1 MTSTTSTTIDIIGW
15 DDVKSRPIYRHV
27 VSVSAATATVAKKR
41 RTVKMNKSAADSHIT
56 SSSLDASM
64 KVNRDKTK
72 KRRSRKARTIS
83 LSPPSDKHN
92 NNDKNKIVRWGDDNH
107 LLDTTNN
114 VIEQEQILASNPSHN
129 VGGSDDIEEGETV
142 KNVCDNIHST
152 FSSITSTV
160 ITKRRKRGYGTKKS
174 SSASSI
180 AFISLFGDNVNNEEY
195 PLSSKNGSANAVEL
209 LPICFDNRKSRNI
222 SALQQEETGDD
233 DDDDTEKSGV
243 DDVAADEEEEEEE
256 DDEYSTNSGINFDTS
271 QDNNDFISS
280 NDYDSETEK
289 VANDDSSRQSS
300 SSSSPGNSDS
310 SIHDKSMEHGEE
322 EYYDQ
327 SPAVH
332 VFNTGFDADGL
343 DHKSLE
349 NNDIRGEGS
358 PTASS
363 STTPRND
370 TSKVAFSG
378 KQGIKSNEE
387 EEEEDSLDFDMAV
400 SDTPMT
406 RGEESISINL
416 TGQQHRHGSGSNE
429 FDEDEFDFT
438 FDERE
443 SSSSSRKLPPVK
455 EKRRSYGDSK
465 PVWMP
470 LNKNNS
476 DIVGVREDD
485 TAKVE
490 WDEERGR
497 PIYHA
502 PPKRTARSQESSNC
516 ATNKAITSN
525 DDIPKDE
532 STKVSNK
539 RGASKK
545 RVYTTLFKKQGLSQT
560 ARYKMDESP
569 SPLRASG
576 SSCLRSSKSLSAAH
590 ARNIDI
596 DEDFVTKKKGN
607 VAKIDD
613 RKAKSVLDF
622 NAEME
627 AIANDSNACR
637 VQPTSKSSL
646 VSARAFF
653 RHLDS
658 SHNLTIDK

>member
-1 MTSTTSTTIDIIGW
+1 M
-15 DDVKSRPIYRHV
+15 
-27 VSVSAATATVAKKR
+27 
-41 RTVKMNKSAADSHIT
+41 
-56 SSSLDASM
+56 
-64 KVNRDKTK
+64 
-72 KRRSRKARTIS
+72 
-83 LSPPSDKHN
+83 
-92 NNDKNKIVRWGDDNH
+92 
-107 LLDTTNN
+107 
-114 VIEQEQILASNPSHN
+114 ASNPSHN

-180 AFISLFGDNVNNEEY
+180 AFISLFGDNVNDEEY

-209 LPICFDNRKSRNI
+209 LRPVCFDDKKSRNI
-222 SALQQEETGDD
+222 SALQQEETG

-378 KQGIKSNEE
+378 KQGMKSN

-416 TGQQHRHGSGSNE
+416 TGQQHRHESGSNE

-438 FDERE
+438 FDDRE
-443 SSSSSRKLPPVK
+443 SSSSSHKLQPVK

>member
-1 MTSTTSTTIDIIGW
+1 M
-15 DDVKSRPIYRHV
+15 
-27 VSVSAATATVAKKR
+27 
-41 RTVKMNKSAADSHIT
+41 
-56 SSSLDASM
+56 
-64 KVNRDKTK
+64 
-72 KRRSRKARTIS
+72 
-83 LSPPSDKHN
+83 
-92 NNDKNKIVRWGDDNH
+92 
-107 LLDTTNN
+107 
-114 VIEQEQILASNPSHN
+114 
-129 VGGSDDIEEGETV
+129 
-142 KNVCDNIHST
+142 
-152 FSSITSTV
+152 
-160 ITKRRKRGYGTKKS
+160 
-174 SSASSI
+174 
-180 AFISLFGDNVNNEEY
+180 
-195 PLSSKNGSANAVEL
+195 
-209 LPICFDNRKSRNI
+209 
-222 SALQQEETGDD
+222 QQEETGDD
-233 DDDDTEKSGV
+233 DIEKSVV
-243 DDVAADEEEEEEE
+243 DDVAASDDEE
-256 DDEYSTNSGINFDTS
+256 DDEYSTDLGINFDTS
-271 QDNNDFISS
+271 QDNNDFISC

-300 SSSSPGNSDS
+300 SSSSPRNSDS
-310 SIHDKSMEHGEE
+310 FIHDKSMEHGEE

-327 SPAVH
+327 SPAMH
-332 VFNTGFDADGL
+332 DFNTDFDADGL
-343 DHKSLE
+343 DHKSLK
-349 NNDIRGEGS
+349 NNDIRGEES

-363 STTPRND
+363 STTRND

-378 KQGIKSNEE
+378 KQGIKSNEK
-387 EEEEDSLDFDMAV
+387 EEEDSLDFYMAV

-416 TGQQHRHGSGSNE
+416 TGQQHRHESGSNE

-438 FDERE
+438 FDDRE
-443 SSSSSRKLPPVK
+443 SSSSSHKLQPVK

-476 DIVGVREDD
+476 DIAGVREDD

-502 PPKRTARSQESSNC
+502 PPKQTARSQESSNC
-516 ATNKAITSN
+516 AISYDKSVPSSS
-525 DDIPKDE
+525 DHLLKDE

-569 SPLRASG
+569 SPLRAPG
-576 SSCLRSSKSLSAAH
+576 SSCLRSSKSSLSAAH
-590 ARNIDI
+590 AKNFDI
-596 DEDFVTKKKGN
+596 DEDFDTKKKGN

-627 AIANDSNACR
+627 AITNDSNACR